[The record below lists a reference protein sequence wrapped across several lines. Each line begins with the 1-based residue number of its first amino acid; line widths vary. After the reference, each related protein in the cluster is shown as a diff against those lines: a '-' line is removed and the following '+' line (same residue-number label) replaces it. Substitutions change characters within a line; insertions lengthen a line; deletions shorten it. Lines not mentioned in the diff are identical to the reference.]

1 MPVTVNLPSILSKL
15 AGGARHVEAD
25 PARVATVGAVV
36 QDLAERYPALGPRL
50 RDDGGQPYPF
60 VTFYLNDEDIR
71 FSGGFA
77 AAVRDGDE
85 VTIVPAIAGG

>member
-1 MPVTVNLPSILSKL
+1 MPVTVNLPSILSRL
-15 AGGARHVEAD
+15 AGGERTLEAQAD
-25 PARVATVGAVV
+25 TVGGLVS
-36 QDLAERYPALGPRL
+36 QLAERYPGLGPRL

-60 VTFYLNDEDIR
+60 VTFYLNDDDIR

>member
-1 MPVTVNLPSILSKL
+1 MPVTINLPSILSKL
-15 AGGARHVEAD
+15 AGGSRSLQAD
-25 PARVATVGAVV
+25 ATAGTVGGLVS
-36 QDLAERYPALGPRL
+36 QLADRYPNLGPRL
-50 RDDGGQPYPF
+50 RDDRGQPYPF
-60 VTFYLNDEDIR
+60 VTFYLNDDDIR